1 MPSCWHPRSLL
12 DGRDNVRIGST
23 ATDIAAHPFAD
34 FGVGEFSYRMCQI
47 FRHVARHAAA
57 ALGQHS
63 HGGADLTR
71 RAIAALKAAILDKT
85 AFDLRAILRPGKAPQ
100 RRGV

>member
-12 DGRDNVRIGST
+12 DGCHDVRIGST

-71 RAIAALKAAILDKT
+71 RAIAALKAVMLDKSG
-85 AFDLRAILRPGKAPQ
+85 LHRMVILALGKSLHP
-100 RRGV
+100 

>member
-71 RAIAALKAAILDKT
+71 RAIAALKAVMLDKSG
-85 AFDLRAILRPGKAPQ
+85 LHRMEILALGKSLHP
-100 RRGV
+100 